1 MSASFRSL
9 IYPHQ
14 AHTIAAVMTKVIP
27 LTRHLDADIH
37 DPGFCRTL
45 RIAIKGTCPIAVQA
59 G

>member
-1 MSASFRSL
+1 
-9 IYPHQ
+9 
-14 AHTIAAVMTKVIP
+14 MTKVIP

-37 DPGFCRTL
+37 DPELCRTL

>member
-1 MSASFRSL
+1 
-9 IYPHQ
+9 
-14 AHTIAAVMTKVIP
+14 MTKVIP